1 MKKDWKKTDDEL
13 ERLRHSGREM
23 AKIVERL
30 AEHVKPG
37 VSTGELDE
45 LAEKWITDIG
55 GIPIFK
61 GYGHGTPFPATLCAS
76 INEEVVHGI
85 PSRDRIL
92 KEGDLFKMDIG
103 MRYEGMVSDMART
116 FAVGKVSEEA
126 ERLLVA
132 TRESLDAGIA
142 TLRPGSKMIDYAR
155 AVEDRV
161 KRDGF
166 LPVRDLVGHGVGREL
181 HEEPQIA
188 NYVTKSVP
196 GFSFIEG
203 MAVALEPM
211 INVGGWEV
219 KLGPDHWTFVTAD
232 GSLSAHFEDSVIIT
246 KEGAEIVTRLTNF

>member
-1 MKKDWKKTDDEL
+1 MKDDWKKTDDEL
-13 ERLRHSGREM
+13 SRLRNSGREM

-30 AEHVKPG
+30 AGRVRPG
-37 VSTGELDE
+37 ISTWEIDA
-45 LAEKWITDIG
+45 LAERWITEIG

-61 GYGHGTPFPATLCAS
+61 GYGHGTPFPATICAS
-76 INEEVVHGI
+76 LNEEVVHGI

-116 FAVGKVSEEA
+116 YAVGSVSDEA
-126 ERLLVA
+126 MRLLVA

-155 AVEDRV
+155 AVEERV

-246 KEGAEIVTRLTNF
+246 KDGCEVVTRLANF

>member
-1 MKKDWKKTDDEL
+1 MKQEWKKTDDEL
-13 ERLRHSGREM
+13 ECLRHSGREM

-30 AEHVKPG
+30 AEHVRPG

-116 FAVGKVSEEA
+116 FAVGKISAEA

-246 KEGAEIVTRLTNF
+246 KEGAEIVTRL

>member
-1 MKKDWKKTDDEL
+1 MKQEWKKTDDEL
-13 ERLRHSGREM
+13 ECLRHSGREM

-30 AEHVKPG
+30 AEHVRPG

-116 FAVGKVSEEA
+116 FAVGQVSDEA
-126 ERLLVA
+126 LRLLVA

-219 KLGPDHWTFVTAD
+219 KLGPDQWTFVTAD

>member
-1 MKKDWKKTDDEL
+1 MKQDWKKTDDEL
-13 ERLRHSGREM
+13 NRLRNSGREM
-23 AKIVERL
+23 ACIVERL
-30 AEHVKPG
+30 ALLVKPG
-37 VSTGELDE
+37 VSTGEIDA
-45 LAEKWITDIG
+45 LAEQWITEIG

-61 GYGHGTPFPATLCAS
+61 GYGHGTPFPATICAS

-85 PSRDRIL
+85 PSPTRIL
-92 KEGDLFKMDIG
+92 QEGDLFKMDIG
-103 MRYEGMVSDMART
+103 MRFEGMVSDMART
-116 FAVGKVSEEA
+116 FAVGEISAEA
-126 ERLLVA
+126 KRLLIA

-155 AVEDRV
+155 AVEERV

-196 GFSFIEG
+196 GFTFIEG

-219 KLGPDHWTFVTAD
+219 KLGPDQWTFVTAD

-246 KEGAEIVTRLTNF
+246 KEGCEIVTRLS

>member
-1 MKKDWKKTDDEL
+1 MYTKVKTPDEIAAMR
-13 ERLRHSGREM
+13 ESGRM
-23 AKIVERL
+23 LATVLDVLRQRITAGMSTKDLADIAK
-30 AEHVKPG
+30 AELKTLG
-37 VSTGELDE
+37 
-45 LAEKWITDIG
+45 
-55 GIPIFK
+55 
-61 GYGHGTPFPATLCAS
+61 GTPPFLGYYGFPDVICIS
-76 INEEVVHGI
+76 VNEEVVHGI
-85 PSRDRIL
+85 PNRDRIL

-116 FAVGKVSEEA
+116 FAVGQVSDEA
-126 ERLLVA
+126 MKLLVA

-155 AVEDRV
+155 AVEERV

-196 GFSFIEG
+196 GFNFIEG

-219 KLGPDHWTFVTAD
+219 KLGPDKWTFVTAD

-246 KEGAEIVTRLTNF
+246 KEGAEIVTRL

>member
-1 MKKDWKKTDDEL
+1 MKQEWKKTDDEL
-13 ERLRHSGREM
+13 ECLRHSGREM

-30 AEHVKPG
+30 AEHVRPG

-92 KEGDLFKMDIG
+92 QEGDLFKMDIG

-116 FAVGKVSEEA
+116 FAVGQVSDEA
-126 ERLLVA
+126 LRLLIA

-161 KRDGF
+161 KRDRF

-246 KEGAEIVTRLTNF
+246 KEGAEIVTRL

>member
-1 MKKDWKKTDDEL
+1 MKQDWKKTDDEL
-13 ERLRHSGREM
+13 NRLRRSGHELAR
-23 AKIVERL
+23 IVERL
-30 AEHVKPG
+30 SECVKPG
-37 VSTGELDE
+37 VSTGEIDA
-45 LAEKWITDIG
+45 LAEKWITEIG

-61 GYGHGTPFPATLCAS
+61 GYGHGTPFPATICAS

-85 PSRDRIL
+85 PSFDRIL

-116 FAVGKVSEEA
+116 IGVGKISDEA
-126 ERLLVA
+126 NRLLIA

-142 TLRPGSKMIDYAR
+142 VLRGGVKMIEYAR
-155 AVEDRV
+155 AVEDCV
-161 KRDGF
+161 KKEGF

-181 HEEPQIA
+181 HEEPQIP

-196 GFSFIEG
+196 GFTFVEG

-219 KLGPDHWTFVTAD
+219 ELGPDHWTFVTAD

-246 KEGAEIVTRLTNF
+246 KDGAEIVTRL

>member
-1 MKKDWKKTDDEL
+1 MKQNWKKTDDEL
-13 ERLRHSGREM
+13 NRLRNSGREM
-23 AKIVERL
+23 AKIVDRL
-30 AEHVKPG
+30 ALEVKPG
-37 VSTGELDE
+37 ISTWEIDE
-45 LAEKWITDIG
+45 LAEKWITEIG

-61 GYGHGTPFPATLCAS
+61 GYGHGMPFPATICAS

-116 FAVGKVSEEA
+116 FAVGQVSDEA
-126 ERLLVA
+126 MKLLVA

-142 TLRPGSKMIDYAR
+142 MLRPGSKMIDYAR
-155 AVEDRV
+155 AVEGRV

-196 GFSFIEG
+196 GFTFIEG

-219 KLGPDHWTFVTAD
+219 KLGDDQWTFVTAD

-246 KEGAEIVTRLTNF
+246 KEGCEIVTRL